1 MAAGGGCLVIDFLK
15 LCGTREGKREE
26 AIAFR
31 RTEVSEL
38 QDCFKGLSNGGERIE
53 EQHSSW
59 NHFTDTNHSSYQV
72 PNDLLNSTVSYL
84 PSQDLS
90 ETSTPHNLALAR
102 LEQLTQHLKPLF
114 DDTDILSCGYAQCQ
128 TLLQTQRQ
136 SLPKD
141 AQIRTCVHS
150 GCGYVSG
157 SAGEWRRHVGQGC
170 GFHWEVERKGESW
183 QQWEEEEGGRCCGA

>member
-1 MAAGGGCLVIDFLK
+1 MVDFLK
-15 LCGTREGKREE
+15 LCGRREGNGEE
-26 AIAFR
+26 GMVFR
-31 RTEVSEL
+31 STEVSEM
-38 QDCFKGLSNGGERIE
+38 QDCFKGLFNGAERSE

-59 NHFTDTNHSSYQV
+59 NHISDTNRSSYQV
-72 PNDLLNSTVSYL
+72 LNDFSISTTTSYS
-84 PSQDLS
+84 PSQELS
-90 ETSTPHNLALAR
+90 ETSSPHNLALAR

-150 GCGYVSG
+150 GCGYVSS

-170 GFHWEVERKGESW
+170 GFHWEVERRGKSW